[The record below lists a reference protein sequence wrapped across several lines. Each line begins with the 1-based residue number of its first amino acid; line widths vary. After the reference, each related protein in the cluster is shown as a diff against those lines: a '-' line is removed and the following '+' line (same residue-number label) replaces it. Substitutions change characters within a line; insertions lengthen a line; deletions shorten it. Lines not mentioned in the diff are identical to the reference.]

1 MGKKQMLIVG
11 AVVLVIVGV
20 VGTVFAMS
28 GSDDH
33 DHNGHSHDD
42 AKTSSTST
50 TSSTS
55 NSESTAP
62 ASSGSEQTSSNAVA
76 VEISNF
82 AYSPTTL
89 TVKVGTTVTWT
100 NKDSARHDVAAD
112 KPSSDAPSSELLG
125 RGESYSFTFNKAGT
139 YSYHCTPHPNMQAKV
154 IVTE

>member
-1 MGKKQMLIVG
+1 MGKKQVVIVVV
-11 AVVLVIVGV
+11 VVLVVVGV
-20 VGTVFAMS
+20 IGTVFAMS

-33 DHNGHSHDD
+33 AEHPHDD

-82 AYSPTTL
+82 AYSPATL

-112 KPSSDAPSSELLG
+112 DESSDAPSSELLG
-125 RGESYSFTFNKAGT
+125 RGESYSFTFKKAGT